1 MIDKYLAWINCNIAR
16 LEEEGADKNRSHHD
30 RRRKHYQRD
39 ILNEARDA
47 YLKCRPAP
55 SVPWKASDAP
65 GKKVRVVC
73 RPKGDEGVVGNPCPA
88 TEEDKW

>member
-16 LEEEGADKNRSHHD
+16 LEAEGADKARSHHD

-47 YLKCRPAP
+47 YVK
-55 SVPWKASDAP
+55 STKATEGSTQ
-65 GKKVRVVC
+65 KVRVVC
-73 RPKGDEGVVGNPCPA
+73 RPKADGGVVGNPGPA
-88 TEEDKW
+88 TEEAKA